1 MKVARS
7 KKEWTGELHKIK
19 MTADYSYE
27 TMQAK
32 RHQNHILKCWEKYNR
47 LSDMYDINW
56 MTFTHVIYPWN
67 VPGTLEKNVRFAA
80 FEWNIYLSSTSGL
93 KC

>member
-32 RHQNHILKCWEKYNR
+32 RHQNHILKCWEKYNW
-47 LSDMYDINW
+47 LSDMYDNKSIKATREE
-56 MTFTHVIYPWN
+56 MRIYY
-67 VPGTLEKNVRFAA
+67 VRFL
-80 FEWNIYLSSTSGL
+80 YYM
-93 KC
+93 